1 MLLYILKMEVFL
13 VLGEKISA
21 WIYLIDVIL
30 LKSFH
35 EKIISKSLQFHRKF
49 TPCCFIYIHRE
60 RERETYTL
68 FLVASL
74 YRLNILEDMDGV
86 MFLNICFA
94 STNPRHTPKF
104 RQEVRQ

>member
-1 MLLYILKMEVFL
+1 MLFHLYTQK
-13 VLGEKISA
+13 
-21 WIYLIDVIL
+21 
-30 LKSFH
+30 
-35 EKIISKSLQFHRKF
+35 
-49 TPCCFIYIHRE
+49 E